1 MFNWALGEKRI
12 IFCCKICKYLVCYA
26 VRFLKPKKRNQFDDS
41 DIEEI
46 LRSNI
51 YNLLHHDKD
60 FLKLILDP
68 QKCEKLCLRVIEILS
83 KHGNF
88 LRVFELREKF
98 YYLSTKK
105 FEKQTMIR
113 ELPSCITK
121 ASTALILSA

>member
-1 MFNWALGEKRI
+1 MLG
-12 IFCCKICKYLVCYA
+12 YA
-26 VRFLKPKKRNQFDDS
+26 VHFLKPKKRNQFDES

-46 LRSNI
+46 LRSDI

-60 FLKLILDP
+60 FLKLSLDP
-68 QKCEKLCLRVIEILS
+68 QKFEKQCLRVSEILS

-88 LRVFELREKF
+88 LRVFEMREKF
-98 YYLSTKK
+98 YLSTKK

-121 ASTALILSA
+121 TSTVLILLAYNTA

>member
-1 MFNWALGEKRI
+1 M
-12 IFCCKICKYLVCYA
+12 VCYA
-26 VRFLKPKKRNQFDDS
+26 VNFLKPKKRNQFDES

-46 LRSNI
+46 LRSDI

-60 FLKLILDP
+60 FLKLSLDP
-68 QKCEKLCLRVIEILS
+68 QKFEEQCLRVIEILS

-88 LRVFELREKF
+88 LRVFEMREKI

-105 FEKQTMIR
+105 FEKQLMIR

-121 ASTALILSA
+121 TSTALILSA

>member
-1 MFNWALGEKRI
+1 MGKKRI

-26 VRFLKPKKRNQFDDS
+26 VHFLKPKKRNQFDEY

-46 LRSNI
+46 LRSDI

-60 FLKLILDP
+60 FLKLSPDP
-68 QKCEKLCLRVIEILS
+68 QKFEKQCLRVIEILS

-88 LRVFELREKF
+88 LRVFEMREKI

-105 FEKQTMIR
+105 FEKQLMIR

-121 ASTALILSA
+121 TSTALILSA